1 MEMNEKDKALIVE
14 FKNRLSSDLK
24 AQLKQ
29 VIIYGSRAKGDASED
44 SDLDVIALVENKT
57 PVIDSALNDLIYQIM
72 WDHDFS
78 PIISLKVFGESEFHD
93 ALKRGFSYYRNVQQ
107 EGIAV

>member
-1 MEMNEKDKALIVE
+1 MNEKDKALIVE

-29 VIIYGSRAKGDASED
+29 VIVYGSRARGDESDD
-44 SDLDVIALVENKT
+44 SDLDVIVLVENKT
-57 PVIDSALNDLIYQIM
+57 PAIDSALNDLIYQVM
-72 WDHDFS
+72 WDHDFR
-78 PIISLKVFGESEFHD
+78 PIISLKVFAYSEFHD

>member
-1 MEMNEKDKALIVE
+1 MNEKDKALIVE

-24 AQLKQ
+24 AHLKRI
-29 VIIYGSRAKGDASED
+29 IIYGSRAKGDAPED
-44 SDLDVIALVENKT
+44 SDLDVIALVKKKT
-57 PVIDSALNDLIYQIM
+57 TEIEIALNDLIYQVM
-72 WDHDFS
+72 WNHDFR

-93 ALKRGFSYYRNVQQ
+93 ALKKGFSYCRNVEK

>member
-1 MEMNEKDKALIVE
+1 MNEKDKALIIE

-24 AQLKQ
+24 AHLKQ
-29 VIIYGSRAKGDASED
+29 IIIYGSRAKGDAHED
-44 SDLDVIALVENKT
+44 SDLDVIALVEHKT
-57 PVIDSALNDLIYQIM
+57 PELERELDDIVYQVM
-72 WDHDFS
+72 WDHDFR

-93 ALKRGFSYYRNVQQ
+93 ALKRGFSFYRNVKK